1 MEHEIRPFSNHR
13 LTLERIRKAK
23 EIIDP
28 VFINTPQY
36 NCEPLSQLLGCET
49 ILKIETLNPIRSFKG
64 RGADFLL
71 SQQRDQKRLMCASAG
86 NFGQAMA
93 YACRKKGVKLTVY
106 ASVNAN
112 PYKIERMRGL
122 GAEVVLFGADFDS
135 AKEEAKAQAKK
146 SGIAMIEDGLAVE
159 TCEGAGTIGLEL
171 AELKKLDAVLIPLG
185 NGALFNGVARA
196 LKELSPTTKMIAVQA
211 AGAPAMIDSWKAN
224 KLIINDTIQTI
235 ADGIGVRI
243 PIQEALNDM
252 KDLADE
258 GIVVKEDTIV
268 HAMKLLYLYAG
279 LVCEPSGAVGVAA
292 ILENKSKFEG
302 KRIATILCGGNLTES
317 QIKDWL

>member
-1 MEHEIRPFSNHR
+1 MSLAHHR
-13 LTLERIRKAK
+13 IALDRIKKAR

-28 VFINTPQY
+28 VFLGSPQY
-36 NCEPLSQLLGCET
+36 NCEPLSQLLGTEL

-71 SQQRDQKRLMCASAG
+71 SQLSKETHLMCASAG

-93 YACRKKGVKLTVY
+93 YTCRKKGIKLIVY
-106 ASVNAN
+106 ASTKAN

-122 GAEVVLFGADFDS
+122 GAEVILFGDDFDS
-135 AKEEAKAQAKK
+135 AKEEAKKQAEKT
-146 SGIAMIEDGLAVE
+146 GIRMIEDGLAAE
-159 TCEGAGTIGLEL
+159 TIEGAGTIALEL
-171 AELKKLDAVLIPLG
+171 IELEKLDAVLIPLG

-196 LKELSPTTKMIAVQA
+196 FKELSPETKMIAVQA

-243 PIQEALNDM
+243 PIQEALDDM

-258 GIVVKEDTIV
+258 GIVVKEDSIIRG
-268 HAMKLLYLYAG
+268 MKLLHTYAG
-279 LVCEPSGAVGVAA
+279 VVCEPSGAVGVAA
-292 ILENKSKFEG
+292 ILENKKKFEG
-302 KRIATILCGGNLTES
+302 KRIGTIICGGNLTET